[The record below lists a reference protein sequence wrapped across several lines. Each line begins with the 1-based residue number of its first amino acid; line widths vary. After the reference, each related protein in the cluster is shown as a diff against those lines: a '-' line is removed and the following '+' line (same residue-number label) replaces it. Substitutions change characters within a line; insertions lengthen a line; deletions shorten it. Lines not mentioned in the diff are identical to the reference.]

1 MSKELKISSVD
12 ILQQIK
18 LSCQVPELVQAIAN
32 RKIVAD
38 AANQAGIKV
47 ENAELQKAADNLRV
61 TNKLLKA
68 EDTWAWLKKH
78 HLAVE
83 EFELLAETNLL
94 SAKLASHLFADKV
107 EAFFYEN
114 QLNYVATAIYEVV
127 LDDEDLALEL
137 FYALQ
142 EGEISF
148 AEIARQYI
156 QHPELRRAGGYLGV
170 KTRSELR
177 PEIAAAVFACTP
189 PGAIKPIVTPK
200 GVHLIWVE
208 EIIQPQLN
216 DLVRLKILSDLF
228 ANWLKQQ
235 SSTWNITVDLDSDHD
250 LSAKELLKQA

>member
-12 ILQQIK
+12 ILQQLK
-18 LSCQVPELVQAIAN
+18 LSCQIPELVQAIAN

-47 ENAELQKAADNLRV
+47 ETTELQKAADNLRV
-61 TNKLLKA
+61 VNKLLKA

-94 SAKLASHLFADKV
+94 SAKLANHLFADKV
-107 EAFFYEN
+107 EPFFYEN
-114 QLNYVATAIYEVV
+114 QLNYIAAAIYEVV

-137 FYALQ
+137 FYALK

-156 QHPELRRAGGYLGV
+156 QNPELRRAGGYIGV

-177 PEIAAAVFACTP
+177 PEIAAAVFASNP
-189 PGAIKPIVTPK
+189 PGVIKPIVTPK

-235 SSTWNITVDLDSDHD
+235 SSTWNINVDLDSEYNS
-250 LSAKELLKQA
+250 SAKELLQQV

>member
-18 LSCQVPELVQAIAN
+18 LSCQIPELVQAIAN
-32 RKIVAD
+32 RKIVTD

-47 ENAELQKAADNLRV
+47 ETTELQKAADNLRV
-61 TNKLLKA
+61 ANKLLKA

-107 EAFFYEN
+107 EPFFYEN
-114 QLNYVATAIYEVV
+114 QLNYVAAAIYEVV

-156 QHPELRRAGGYLGV
+156 QNPELRRAGGYLGV

-177 PEIAAAVFACTP
+177 PEIAAAVFACNP
-189 PGAIKPIVTPK
+189 PGVIKPIVTPK

-235 SSTWNITVDLDSDHD
+235 SSTWNINVDLDSEHNS
-250 LSAKELLKQA
+250 SAKELLQQV

>member
-18 LSCQVPELVQAIAN
+18 LSCQIPEVVQAIAN

-47 ENAELQKAADNLRV
+47 EITELQKVADNLRV
-61 TNKLLKA
+61 ANKLLKA
-68 EDTWAWLKKH
+68 EDTWAWLKQH
-78 HLAVE
+78 HLSVE

-94 SAKLASHLFADKV
+94 SAKLANHLFADKV
-107 EAFFYEN
+107 EPFFYEN
-114 QLNYVATAIYEVV
+114 QLNYVAAAIYEVV
-127 LDDEDLALEL
+127 LDEEDLALEL
-137 FYALQ
+137 FYALK

-156 QHPELRRAGGYLGV
+156 QDPQLRCAGGYRGM
-170 KTRSELR
+170 KSRSELR
-177 PEIAAAVFACTP
+177 PEIAAAVFASNP

-208 EIIQPQLN
+208 EIIQPQLS
-216 DLVRLKILSDLF
+216 DLLRLKILSDLF

-235 SSTWNITVDLDSDHD
+235 NSTWNINVDLDSDHN
-250 LSAKELLKQA
+250 LSAKELLQQV

>member
-18 LSCQVPELVQAIAN
+18 LSCQIPELVQAITN

-38 AANQAGIKV
+38 AANKAGIKV
-47 ENAELQKAADNLRV
+47 ETTELQKAADNLRV
-61 TNKLLKA
+61 ANKLLKA

-78 HLAVE
+78 YLSVE

-94 SAKLASHLFADKV
+94 SAKLANHLFADKV
-107 EAFFYEN
+107 EPFFYEN
-114 QLNYVATAIYEVV
+114 QLNYVAAAIYEVV

-156 QHPELRRAGGYLGV
+156 QNPELRRAGGYLGV

-177 PEIAAAVFACTP
+177 PEIAAAVFAGNP
-189 PGAIKPIVTPK
+189 PGVIKPIVTPK

-235 SSTWNITVDLDSDHD
+235 SSTWDINVDLDSEHNS
-250 LSAKELLKQA
+250 SAKELLPQV